1 MQRLR
6 RVDTD
11 IVGELSHEMSY
22 DFNKLLEYGLD
33 PKVAHRLDD
42 IFKTEKLSH
51 SDLDERALVALKDL
65 PVEDALAVLEKVQ
78 DSELEHVIN
87 KSAFLCGVMRTWR
100 QKTRAG
106 ASSAGGGRDLH
117 RGPDEEKIKVILL
130 KTRHFKDKIFFIT
143 RKF

>member
-1 MQRLR
+1 MAALQRLR

-11 IVGELSHEMSY
+11 IVGELSHEMSE

-33 PKVAHRLDD
+33 PKVAHKLDD
-42 IFKTEKLSH
+42 MFKTEKLRH
-51 SDLDERALVALKDL
+51 SDLDVRAVVALKEL
-65 PVEDALAVLEKVQ
+65 PVEDALAILEKFL

-117 RGPDEEKIKVILL
+117 RGPDEEKIKVIIL
-130 KTRHFKDKIFFIT
+130 KTRHF
-143 RKF
+143 

>member
-1 MQRLR
+1 MAALQRLR

-51 SDLDERALVALKDL
+51 SDLDVRALVALKDL
-65 PVEDALAVLEKVQ
+65 PVEDALAVLEKFL

-106 ASSAGGGRDLH
+106 ASSARGRHLH
-117 RGPDEEKIKVILL
+117 RGPDEEKIKVIL
-130 KTRHFKDKIFFIT
+130 KTRNF
-143 RKF
+143 

>member
-11 IVGELSHEMSY
+11 IVGELSHEMSE
-22 DFNKLLEYGLD
+22 DFNKLLEHGLD
-33 PKVAHRLDD
+33 PKVAYKLRY
-42 IFKTEKLSH
+42 IYTTEKLRR
-51 SDLDERALVALKDL
+51 SDLDERALDALKEF
-65 PVEDALAVLEKVQ
+65 PVEDALAVLEKFLN
-78 DSELEHVIN
+78 SELEHVNN

-100 QKTRAG
+100 QNTRAG

>member
-1 MQRLR
+1 MAALQRLR

-11 IVGELSHEMSY
+11 IVGELSHEMSE

-33 PKVAHRLDD
+33 PKVAHKLDD
-42 IFKTEKLSH
+42 MFKTEKLRH
-51 SDLDERALVALKDL
+51 SDLDVRAVVALKEL
-65 PVEDALAVLEKVQ
+65 PVEDALAILEKFL

-106 ASSAGGGRDLH
+106 DGRDLH
-117 RGPDEEKIKVILL
+117 RGPDEEKIKVIIL
-130 KTRHFKDKIFFIT
+130 KTRHF
-143 RKF
+143 

>member
-1 MQRLR
+1 MAATQRLR

-22 DFNKLLEYGLD
+22 DFNKLIEYGLD

-106 ASSAGGGRDLH
+106 ASSSRDRDLH
-117 RGPDEEKIKVILL
+117 RGPDEEKIKVIL
-130 KTRHFKDKIFFIT
+130 FKARNF
-143 RKF
+143 

>member
-1 MQRLR
+1 MAALQRLS

-65 PVEDALAVLEKVQ
+65 PVEDALAVLEKFLN
-78 DSELEHVIN
+78 SELEHVIN

-100 QKTRAG
+100 QNTRAG

-130 KTRHFKDKIFFIT
+130 KTRNF
-143 RKF
+143 